1 MGDWSDKFQFS
12 RDDYFSEVT
21 FANKV
26 WYDVNIIALDHS
38 QDLSKAW
45 FLFPKAAID
54 FREEPAPNDLVRM
67 LEGWRTRIGIQGGAM
82 TYQNE
87 GALPFVRHVS
97 KLDVSLKF
105 LKWKSRSVL

>member
-1 MGDWSDKFQFS
+1 MGDRSDKFKFS
-12 RDDYFSEVT
+12 RNDYLGEVT

-26 WYDVNIIALDHS
+26 WHDVNIIALEHS

-45 FLFPKAAID
+45 FLFPEAAID

-67 LEGWRTRIGIQGGAM
+67 LEGRCARIGIQGRAV

-87 GALPFVRHVS
+87 GALWLVSHIS
-97 KLDVSLKF
+97 KLDV
-105 LKWKSRSVL
+105 R